1 MRCKRLL
8 INYAAGLELAL
19 CGDDSHGPSRGAV
32 PWIGIGKPLDIRHR
46 RHGIVPQRGL
56 RRIPEVRLNPVGETP
71 LADRHNARRRDSQ
84 HKAAF
89 HRTSPFMK
97 SHLHPPHGLRLSP
110 RSSKRRR
117 QARSRQSTT
126 PGASPAPLAGK
137 RRMNFGAWTRRSAS

>member
-71 LADRHNARRRDSQ
+71 SQTGTTPAASTANTKPRFIARR
-84 HKAAF
+84 
-89 HRTSPFMK
+89 
-97 SHLHPPHGLRLSP
+97 LS
-110 RSSKRRR
+110 
-117 QARSRQSTT
+117 
-126 PGASPAPLAGK
+126 
-137 RRMNFGAWTRRSAS
+137 